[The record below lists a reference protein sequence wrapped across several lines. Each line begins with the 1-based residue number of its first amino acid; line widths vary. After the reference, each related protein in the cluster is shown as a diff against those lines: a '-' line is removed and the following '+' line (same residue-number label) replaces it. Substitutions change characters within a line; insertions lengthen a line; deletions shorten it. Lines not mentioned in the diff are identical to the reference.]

1 MPPTVNLSHA
11 SLVFSASEIILISK
25 YIKQRIDSCVIMGIG
40 EPFDNYDNV
49 SNDIKHNTPIK
60 PKLEA
65 NTAKIKSVCI
75 SGK

>member
-11 SLVFSASEIILISK
+11 SLVFSASEIILILK
-25 YIKQRIDSCVIMGIG
+25 YI
-40 EPFDNYDNV
+40 
-49 SNDIKHNTPIK
+49 SNDIQNNTPIK
-60 PKLEA
+60 QKSEA